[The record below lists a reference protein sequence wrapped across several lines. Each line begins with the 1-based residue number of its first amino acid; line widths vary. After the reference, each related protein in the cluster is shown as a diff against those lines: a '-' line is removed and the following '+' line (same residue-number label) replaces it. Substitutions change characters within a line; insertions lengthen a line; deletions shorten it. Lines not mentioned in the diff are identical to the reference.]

1 MANKAKAIRRKATS
15 YRPFLDLLGQMEE
28 LFRVSD
34 LDWPPDVAA
43 DARRRLTRLQ
53 RGIKLAPEGR
63 DRM

>member
-1 MANKAKAIRRKATS
+1 MASKPKAPRRKVSA
-15 YRPFLDLLGQMEE
+15 YRPFLDLLQQMED

-34 LDWPPDVAA
+34 LDWPPDVAS

>member
-1 MANKAKAIRRKATS
+1 MANKPKAPRRKS
-15 YRPFLDLLGQMEE
+15 SNYRPFLDLLGQMEE

-34 LDWPPDVAA
+34 LDWPPDIAA

>member
-1 MANKAKAIRRKATS
+1 MTSKPKATRRKPSS
-15 YRPFLDLLGQMEE
+15 YRPFLDLLQQMED

-34 LDWPPDVAA
+34 LDWPSDVAS